1 MRAEVLNRPGSEN
14 MSAIKNDRVYI
25 LNRKMDYGL
34 ENVVGLTYW
43 AKIFH
48 PSVSL
53 DPEAVYREYL
63 ALQGVEYQADRIIV
77 YPEVPGV

>member
-48 PSVSL
+48 PDTSL
-53 DPEAVYREYL
+53 DPEAVYRDYIEKYQGLEYPE
-63 ALQGVEYQADRIIV
+63 GNVVV
-77 YPEVPGV
+77 YPES